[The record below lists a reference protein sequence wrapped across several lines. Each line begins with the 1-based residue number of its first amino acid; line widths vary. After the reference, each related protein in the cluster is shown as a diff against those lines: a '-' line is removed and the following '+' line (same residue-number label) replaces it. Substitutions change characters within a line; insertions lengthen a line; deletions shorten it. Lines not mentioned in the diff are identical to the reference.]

1 MSVIAAP
8 APPVPTFER
17 QPLSL
22 PSLQHS
28 FSTSSIPR
36 SRQPVQAHDNPCP
49 HSESIRDDGQR
60 KRTFSA
66 VEPRQDSVSG
76 PVVATSSDE
85 HNRAASKILALSPS
99 PQSGTSAERFPR
111 PSVPPRSPL
120 PRTEGAAYL
129 HPAQSPYQ
137 TTQRAFPPSPRT
149 QGAASDPRWSAH
161 PGAGYLP
168 AMTRKT
174 QPGSAYVPPSLVH
187 QKRSSSS
194 AGTPGHFISGS
205 ASPSGSYSSY
215 GRDEQTSP
223 NAHDPAAGMQAPSSG
238 MEHMSLSRSPNMG
251 AGQSPTFQQEQSYA
265 AGMLVTGPGGQSTYQ
280 LMTVQTANGTV
291 QVPVDVQAASRL
303 ADEKRRRNAGASA
316 RFRERRKKKEMEASS
331 TIRKLET
338 QVKHLSEDLDFYRRE
353 RDYLAN
359 VVMQAPGADRHFPR
373 PASPRLRRESSVAAS
388 AGDSSDRG
396 YDFVQEQPDSREDGR
411 NVRRRTSSFH
421 GSTDSGPP
429 PGLRTPATAI
439 AAPSQYFTPPSQAPP
454 SGTWPRPEYMSNP
467 AVRPEPPRHP
477 FPPPSRNQLPPLNL
491 PPVMQAAP
499 PTGPQNP
506 YAGHRLDK
514 PWSHGPPPHFPRDP
528 R

>member
-1 MSVIAAP
+1 MQGTAP
-8 APPVPTFER
+8 
-17 QPLSL
+17 
-22 PSLQHS
+22 
-28 FSTSSIPR
+28 
-36 SRQPVQAHDNPCP
+36 
-49 HSESIRDDGQR
+49 
-60 KRTFSA
+60 
-66 VEPRQDSVSG
+66 
-76 PVVATSSDE
+76 
-85 HNRAASKILALSPS
+85 
-99 PQSGTSAERFPR
+99 
-111 PSVPPRSPL
+111 
-120 PRTEGAAYL
+120 
-129 HPAQSPYQ
+129 
-137 TTQRAFPPSPRT
+137 
-149 QGAASDPRWSAH
+149 DPRWSAH
-161 PGAGYLP
+161 SGAGYLP

-174 QPGSAYVPPSLVH
+174 QPGSACVPPSLVH

-223 NAHDPAAGMQAPSSG
+223 KAHDPAGGMQAPSSG

-251 AGQSPTFQQEQSYA
+251 AGQSPTFQQEQSYS
-265 AGMLVTGPGGQSTYQ
+265 AGMLVTGLGGQSTYQ

-291 QVPVDVQAASRL
+291 QVPVDIQAASRL

-396 YDFVQEQPDSREDGR
+396 YDFVQEQPHSREDGR

-421 GSTDSGPP
+421 GNTDSGPP
-429 PGLRTPATAI
+429 PGLRTPATAVT
-439 AAPSQYFTPPSQAPP
+439 APSQYFNPPSQAPP
-454 SGTWPRPEYMSNP
+454 SGSWSRPEYMSNP
-467 AVRPEPPRHP
+467 AARPEPPRNP